1 MSWENSGTLGIRRER
16 RVAARVQMKEHR
28 CIDQLE
34 VILRYRD
41 HRESCRP
48 RKQRLEGICLEN
60 GLHSVLGCL
69 DNALLDSVLLDS
81 ALRGNEQEAHHA
93 SRSAKGS
100 DRDSLKE
107 LEEPPLH
114 PEPKTER
121 NWGREDGGKGRK
133 TTNQSPVGNQQSRH
147 RARAADFEFDLAE
160 FESCERRMSGRLW
173 YL

>member
-1 MSWENSGTLGIRRER
+1 MSWENSGALGIRRER

-28 CIDQLE
+28 CINLT
-34 VILRYRD
+34 RR
-41 HRESCRP
+41 
-48 RKQRLEGICLEN
+48 QRLEGICLEN

-69 DNALLDSVLLDS
+69 DSALLDS
-81 ALRGNEQEAHHA
+81 ALHGNEQEAHHA